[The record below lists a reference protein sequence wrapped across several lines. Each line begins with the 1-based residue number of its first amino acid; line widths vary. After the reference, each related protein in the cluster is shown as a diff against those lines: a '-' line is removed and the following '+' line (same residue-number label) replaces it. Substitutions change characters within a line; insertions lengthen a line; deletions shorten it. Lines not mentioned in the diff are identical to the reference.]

1 MKIRNSA
8 IMFLIACSFA
18 YGQSQSIQMPKPIP
32 TDNRPLSPEEWR
44 LKVVAHLITIPSPA
58 KGVEFL
64 LYPMGDEA
72 AVDVIKALGP
82 GGAATP
88 ALIQSALEIIHTAFE
103 HPEAIQNPVDREP
116 RAAMFLLQY
125 FASTSNDQGLQ
136 EQISGEVES
145 LRAVA
150 ARSAASAASQA
161 K

>member
-82 GGAATP
+82 GGAR
-88 ALIQSALEIIHTAFE
+88 H
-103 HPEAIQNPVDREP
+103 R
-116 RAAMFLLQY
+116 R
-125 FASTSNDQGLQ
+125 
-136 EQISGEVES
+136 
-145 LRAVA
+145 
-150 ARSAASAASQA
+150 
-161 K
+161 

>member
-1 MKIRNSA
+1 MKTRNSA

-18 YGQSQSIQMPKPIP
+18 YGQSQSMQASKPIP
-32 TDNRPLSPEEWR
+32 TDNRQLSPEEWR
-44 LKVVAHLITIPSPA
+44 LKVVAHLITLPNPA

-82 GGAATP
+82 GAGATP
-88 ALIQSALEIIHTAFE
+88 ARVESALDIIHKAFE
-103 HPEAIQNPVDREP
+103 HPEAILNPVDREP

-125 FASTSNDQGLQ
+125 FASTSDDQSLQ
-136 EQISGEVES
+136 ERISGEVES

-150 ARSAASAASQA
+150 VRSAASAASQA